1 MPTVKEL
8 FAEELGKG
16 IPVFMGDR
24 ESVVYTPLE
33 DDERAAVQKVF
44 NYGLNQLR
52 RISPKIASDIEP
64 QLSLALK
71 VAGIFKDMI
80 PEKKSYAFPSQTGSL
95 GVAWLFPQA
104 IKYAASPSSTAPC
117 YTSYNTNSWDIPLT
131 AGTAAYLFGAV
142 TGGVSYFYKSSPTTA
157 QHSALLVFN
166 NGILE
171 IGSTPKVEQFQ
182 LTAEGFTK
190 YGIYTVAPIVEE
202 RIEENRLIYQYPTP
216 LGATPIFYDKGIMW
230 GFMPRVSGTATI
242 KLLGLVFYEHDL
254 FSTLKWVS

>member
-33 DDERAAVQKVF
+33 SDEAAAIRKVF
-44 NYGLNQLR
+44 NYGLNQLK
-52 RISPKIASDIEP
+52 RITPKVASDIEP

-80 PEKKSYAFPSQTGSL
+80 PEKKSYSFPSQTGSL
-95 GVAWLFPQA
+95 GVAWLFPYA
-104 IKYAASPSSTAPC
+104 IKYYGTPSGTYPC
-117 YTSYNTNSWDIPLT
+117 YTSYATNSWDISLT
-131 AGTAAYLFGAV
+131 AGTAAYLFGNG
-142 TGGVSYFYKSSPTTA
+142 TNYYKASPTTA

-242 KLLGLVFYEHDL
+242 KLLGLVFYEHD
-254 FSTLKWVS
+254 FASTLKSL